1 MRWIPTKIPRSSP
14 PNESFAGLLPGSHPR
29 GGLMTVRSAVSL
41 AAAISGLAWASI
53 AGAQEVT
60 GLRVV
65 ETASRWP
72 WIAAAAILTL
82 LIAVSFVSRR
92 RMYAV
97 VGR

>member
-1 MRWIPTKIPRSSP
+1 MTARSV
-14 PNESFAGLLPGSHPR
+14 A
-29 GGLMTVRSAVSL
+29 SL
-41 AAAISGLAWASI
+41 AAAIAGLAWAGI

-60 GLRVV
+60 GLRAV
-65 ETASRWP
+65 ETAGNWP

-92 RMYAV
+92 RIHAV